1 MFGSDYVVAA
11 LAMFQHTLLGF
22 QDKSSRCIHNR
33 WCLAADEVVPN
44 ACDYVDVVKAMREP
58 RNDPWHG
65 KTQPLLLEFFEELL
79 ELWVT
84 LDSDEVD
91 ELIEYA
97 HSLLEGVEEGVT

>member
-1 MFGSDYVVAA
+1 
-11 LAMFQHTLLGF
+11 
-22 QDKSSRCIHNR
+22 
-33 WCLAADEVVPN
+33 
-44 ACDYVDVVKAMREP
+44 MREP